1 MHGNPDLKVPDN
13 TDGIYIYIYMCVSRV
28 HMGSIGW
35 LQHI

>member
-13 TDGIYIYIYMCVSRV
+13 TDGIYIYMCVSRV